1 MIFTDRFRDLSMI
14 TWNITNSCNF
24 QCDYCNNMRTVRKN
38 DREGLEFS
46 LLKKGFGSLGKD
58 WIIHITGGEPFVSK
72 DILAICEMLT
82 QNHYISL
89 NTNLSTQNVYDFADT
104 IDPDKV
110 LFISSSVHI
119 LERERR
125 DPILSMFMEKLRY
138 LQEKQFNV
146 IATYVTSPT
155 LLHRIRNDFETLKA
169 GGVNKVR
176 MKTFR
181 GNYDGK
187 NYPASFSEEER
198 SIISELE
205 TDYPEE
211 VIISGEYSYYGLK
224 CEAGNRFFVMDKSGS
239 LKRCSALNRKYGNLF
254 NGSFK
259 PDIKSRP
266 CPLQYC
272 GCPYEGIRN
281 ISLVESSKALLYNE
295 FFNEL
300 YYKFKDVLNNPRVL
314 LKLGDKLREHIQH

>member
-1 MIFTDRFRDLSMI
+1 MIFTDRFHDLSMI
-14 TWNITNSCNF
+14 TWNIIDSCNF
-24 QCDYCNNMRTVRKN
+24 RCDYCNNIRAVNKN
-38 DREGLEFS
+38 DREGLDFS
-46 LLKKGFGSLGKD
+46 LLKKGFDSLGKD
-58 WIIHITGGEPFVSK
+58 WIIHITGGEPFLSK
-72 DILAICEMLT
+72 NILAICEMIT

-104 IDPDKV
+104 IDPKKV

-125 DPILSMFMEKLRY
+125 DPSLSKYTEKIRY
-138 LQEKQFNV
+138 LQEREFNI
-146 IATYVTSPT
+146 IASYVNFPT

-181 GNYDGK
+181 GSYDRK
-187 NYPASFSEEER
+187 NYPASFSVEER

-205 TDYPEE
+205 TDYPEK
-211 VIISGEYSYYGLK
+211 VIMSGEYSSFGLK
-224 CEAGNRFFVMDKSGS
+224 CGAGSRFFVMDKSGN
-239 LKRCSALNRKYGNLF
+239 LKRCSALNRKYGNLL

-259 PDIKSRP
+259 PDLESRP
-266 CPLQYC
+266 CPLKYC

-281 ISLVESSKALLYNE
+281 ISMVESSKALLYK
-295 FFNEL
+295 EL
-300 YYKFKDVLNNPRVL
+300 SSELFYKFKDVLNNPRVL
-314 LKLGDKLREHIQH
+314 LKLGDKIREF